1 MNKVWLV
8 IKYEYLKHV
17 KKKRFILAI
26 LSLPLFILLM
36 VGVGF
41 LSVIVQFDNTPI
53 GYIDNSNLL
62 RNPIEYEFEAP
73 LWFMKP
79 MEVFAFDDLDLAIQ
93 ELENESVQAIYVL
106 GNDFLETKTITVY
119 ANEIPDSSVNND
131 FNDFLNKNLLKDTD
145 EKIANRIL
153 EGTTFEV
160 RSTEDNRNTSE
171 GNILGIILPFLSGFL
186 FIMAVNISGGYLL
199 QAVVEEKENRTME
212 ILITSISPNQLMAA
226 KVIGNLSVGLTQL
239 VVWIIFGLIG
249 FLAILRI
256 FPNLETGQ
264 IDMSF
269 LLLTV
274 VVFIPAFIMVAAMMA
289 ALGATTTETREAQ
302 QVAGLFTIPM
312 VLPFW
317 FLQVLMESPNS
328 FISIFLSIFP
338 FTAPISLPVRVAFAN
353 VPTWQ
358 IILTVLL
365 LVLFAIAS
373 LWLAG
378 RAFRLGMLRYG
389 KKLSLKEILSV
400 RH

>member
-1 MNKVWLV
+1 
-8 IKYEYLKHV
+8 
-17 KKKRFILAI
+17 
-26 LSLPLFILLM
+26 
-36 VGVGF
+36 
-41 LSVIVQFDNTPI
+41 
-53 GYIDNSNLL
+53 
-62 RNPIEYEFEAP
+62 
-73 LWFMKP
+73 
-79 MEVFAFDDLDLAIQ
+79 
-93 ELENESVQAIYVL
+93 
-106 GNDFLETKTITVY
+106 
-119 ANEIPDSSVNND
+119 
-131 FNDFLNKNLLKDTD
+131 
-145 EKIANRIL
+145 
-153 EGTTFEV
+153 
-160 RSTEDNRNTSE
+160 
-171 GNILGIILPFLSGFL
+171 
-186 FIMAVNISGGYLL
+186 
-199 QAVVEEKENRTME
+199 
-212 ILITSISPNQLMAA
+212 MAA
-226 KVIGNLSVGLTQL
+226 KVIGNLSVSLTQL

>member
-79 MEVFAFDDLDLAIQ
+79 MEVFAFDDLDKAIQ
-93 ELENESVQAIYVL
+93 ELENKSVQAIYVL

-119 ANEIPDSSVNND
+119 ANEIPDSGVNND

-302 QVAGLFTIPM
+302 QVAGLFTIPI

-353 VPTWQ
+353 VPAWQ

-365 LVLFAIAS
+365 LVLFAVVS

>member
-119 ANEIPDSSVNND
+119 ANEIPDSGVNND

-353 VPTWQ
+353 VPAWQ

-378 RAFRLGMLRYG
+378 RSFRLGMLRYG

>member
-93 ELENESVQAIYVL
+93 ELENKSVQAIYVL

-119 ANEIPDSSVNND
+119 ANEIPDSGVNND

-302 QVAGLFTIPM
+302 QVAGLFTIPI

-353 VPTWQ
+353 VPAWQ

-365 LVLFAIAS
+365 LVLFAVVS

>member
-119 ANEIPDSSVNND
+119 ANEIPDSGVNND
-131 FNDFLNKNLLKDTD
+131 FNDFLNKNLLNDTD

-264 IDMSF
+264 MDMSF

-353 VPTWQ
+353 VPAWQ
-358 IILTVLL
+358 IILTVTL
-365 LVLFAIAS
+365 LVLFAVAS

-378 RAFRLGMLRYG
+378 RSFRLGMLRYG

>member
-119 ANEIPDSSVNND
+119 ANEIPDSGVNND

-353 VPTWQ
+353 VPAWQ
-358 IILTVLL
+358 IILTVTL
-365 LVLFAIAS
+365 LVLFAVAS

-378 RAFRLGMLRYG
+378 RSFRLGMLRYG

>member
-79 MEVFAFDDLDLAIQ
+79 MKVFAFDDLDLAIQ

-119 ANEIPDSSVNND
+119 ANEIPDSGVNND

-353 VPTWQ
+353 VPAWQ
-358 IILTVLL
+358 IILTVTL
-365 LVLFAIAS
+365 LVLFAVAS

-378 RAFRLGMLRYG
+378 RSFRLGMLRYG